1 MGETETVRRNQNETR
16 LRYWQ
21 DWMGRNDSA
30 YSFENMKMDEREE
43 LYRGEKRDIEPLTKL
58 DKVGPGKLRKA
69 VHVRNII
76 AENIESCVSSAI
88 PQPKVTARRRED
100 EEKARLIENML
111 RNELDRLPMELLNDM
126 AERTI
131 PIQGGA
137 YWLVDWDDTARSH
150 GNVGEVTVKLLHPK
164 EITPQDG
171 VYTAVEDMDAIVLK
185 LPQTKSW
192 VKRQY
197 GVDVDEEAEE
207 EADVRTLD
215 ADASTAEDLVTVY
228 IAYYRGDNGEVGRF
242 SWCGESVLEDV
253 EDYRT
258 RQVRRCEAC
267 GEICAADEDECPAC
281 GSRKIKTEKLEEEKI
296 WLEVKTAAG
305 NVIPGAAEIMDAAG
319 MVTLEPTKVPYYRVD
334 SLPIF
339 LQKNISVYGKLL
351 GDSDV
356 DKIRDQ
362 QNTINR
368 METKIID
375 RLVKAGTRITLP
387 DRADFKVDPEDQ
399 ERWYVGSAADKQLI
413 DVYDFSGNLQYEMAY
428 MTQAYEEARQILG
441 ITDSFQGRN
450 DTTAKSGV
458 AKQFAAAQSAGRL
471 ESKRVLKE
479 AAYAELFKR
488 IFQLKLA
495 YCDEPRPVVSIDDRG
510 DPEYGEFNRYDF
522 LERDENGNW
531 YWNDDFLFSCDTS
544 APLASNREQLWQDT
558 TASLQSGAFGD
569 PTQIETL
576 IFYWSK
582 MELLHYPGAA
592 DTKQAMERRL
602 QEQQAQMM
610 QQAQAQ
616 QQAMQMAGTQ
626 TENAAMQ
633 AAQQAAERDI
643 LRQVEDEA
651 RRAAMRDAGM
661 R

>member
-1 MGETETVRRNQNETR
+1 MKRNQNETR

-164 EITPQDG
+164 EVTPQDG

-197 GVDVDEEAEE
+197 GVDVDEENEE

-228 IAYYRGDNGEVGRF
+228 IAYYKGDNGEVGRF
-242 SWCGESVLEDV
+242 CWCGESVLEDV

-267 GEICAADEDECPAC
+267 GEICAADEVECPAC
-281 GSRKIKTEKLEEEKI
+281 GNRKIKTEKLEEEKI

-626 TENAAMQ
+626 AENAAMQ

-643 LRQVEDEA
+643 MRQVEDEA
-651 RRAAMRDAGM
+651 RQAAMRDAGM

>member
-1 MGETETVRRNQNETR
+1 MRTEQNTTR

-21 DWMGRNDSA
+21 EWMSRNDSA
-30 YSFENMKMDEREE
+30 YSAEEAKMDEREL
-43 LYRGEKRDIEPLTKL
+43 LYRGEKREIEPLTAL
-58 DKVGPGKLRKA
+58 DRGDGEKLRKA
-69 VHVRNII
+69 VHIRNIV
-76 AENIESCVSSAI
+76 AENIESQVSSAI

-100 EEKARLIENML
+100 EEKARLIENMI
-111 RNELDRLPMELLNDM
+111 RNELDRLPMETLNDQ

-137 YWLVDWDDTARSH
+137 YWMVDWDNTERNRGS
-150 GNVGEVTVKLLHPK
+150 VGEVAVKLLHPK
-164 EITPQDG
+164 EIVPQDG
-171 VYTAVEDMDAIVLK
+171 VYTDVADMDAIVLK

-192 VKRQY
+192 VQRKY
-197 GVDVDEEAEE
+197 GVDVDAEGEE
-207 EADVRTLD
+207 EPDVRTVD
-215 ADASTAEDLVTVY
+215 ADAATAEDLVTVY
-228 IAYYRGDNGEVGRF
+228 IAYYRGEDGTVGRF
-242 SWCGESVLEDV
+242 TWCGNRVLEDV

-258 RQVRRCEAC
+258 RQVRKCAEC
-267 GEICAADEDECPAC
+267 GEICTSDETECPAC
-281 GSRKIKTEKLEEEKI
+281 GSRRIRTEKLESEKVWVEI
-296 WLEVKTAAG
+296 RTAAG
-305 NVIPGAAEIMDAAG
+305 AVIPGATAGTGEAGEAVIVPTEI
-319 MVTLEPTKVPYYRVD
+319 PYYRVD
-334 SLPIF
+334 DMPIF
-339 LQKNISVYGKLL
+339 LQKNISTYGRLL
-351 GDSDV
+351 GESDV

-387 DRADFKVDPEDQ
+387 DRADFRVDPNDGEK
-399 ERWYVGSAADKQLI
+399 WYIGSASDKQLI
-413 DVYDFSGNLQYEMAY
+413 GVYDFSGNLQYEMAY
-428 MTQAYEEARQILG
+428 LAQTYEEARQMLG

-495 YCDEPRPVVSIDDRG
+495 YCDEPRPVVSMNDRG

-522 LERDENGNW
+522 LERDENGGW
-531 YWNDDFLFSCDTS
+531 RWNDDFLFSCDTS
-544 APLASNREQLWQDT
+544 APLASNRAQLWQDT

-569 PTQIETL
+569 PAQLETL

-592 DTKQAMERRL
+592 DTKQAMEERL
-602 QEQQAQMM
+602 ERERM
-610 QQAQAQ
+610 QAQAQ
-616 QQAMQMAGTQ
+616 QAAQMQTQ
-626 TENAAMQ
+626 TQGTGSNADAYAMAES
-633 AAQQAAERDI
+633 AARQAAERDVI
-643 LRQVEDEA
+643 RQVEEA
-651 RRAAMRDAGM
+651 ARQQAERDA
-661 R
+661 RQLR